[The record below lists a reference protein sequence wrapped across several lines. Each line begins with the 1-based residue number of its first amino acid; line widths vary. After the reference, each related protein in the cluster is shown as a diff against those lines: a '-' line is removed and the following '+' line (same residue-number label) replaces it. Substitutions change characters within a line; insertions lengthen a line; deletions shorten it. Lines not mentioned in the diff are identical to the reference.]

1 MDFKD
6 ILYLSLA
13 SSVGALLGLLKQD
26 DKINARKIA
35 IKILAAII
43 IGVFIIPIGME
54 YWQLSIRV
62 WTGIAAISS
71 IIAEPIIDLLTDK
84 LKTKLDEKI

>member
-6 ILYLSLA
+6 ILYLSIA

-26 DKINARKIA
+26 NKINARKIA
-35 IKILAAII
+35 IKLLAAII

-54 YWQLSIRV
+54 YWELSIRV

-84 LKTKLDEKI
+84 LKNKLDDTI

>member
-6 ILYLSLA
+6 ILYLSIA

-26 DKINARKIA
+26 NKINARKIA
-35 IKILAAII
+35 IKLLSAII

-54 YWQLSIRV
+54 YWELNIRV
-62 WTGIAAISS
+62 WTGITAISS